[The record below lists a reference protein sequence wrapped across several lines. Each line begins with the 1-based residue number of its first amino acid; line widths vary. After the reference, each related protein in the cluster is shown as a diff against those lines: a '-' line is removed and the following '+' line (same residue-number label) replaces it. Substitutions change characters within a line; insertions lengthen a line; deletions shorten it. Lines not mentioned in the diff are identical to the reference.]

1 MPVGT
6 FGLLNAGLLGAI
18 PAPRSS
24 ETASPVTAVAVECSA
39 RTSAERSRS
48 GLRGATRVPNRPA
61 ERRLDVVGVAAA
73 VVHVARLERH
83 LAVAARYVEDVG
95 WQAEARDA
103 AAELAHQ
110 RLPFRDRNAEM
121 GGPAG
126 EVGVVQVVRLDARL
140 DRSEE

>member
-95 WQAEARDA
+95 CR
-103 AAELAHQ
+103 Q
-110 RLPFRDRNAEM
+110 RPETR
-121 GGPAG
+121 P
-126 EVGVVQVVRLDARL
+126 
-140 DRSEE
+140 RSWRISACPSATETRKWAV